1 MPRPKSISTATRS
14 ARPVKKRTLAPRQ
27 RVVRGRGDY
36 WTDVK
41 SRWGQG
47 GGKYKR
53 AFSNAGSA
61 LGAGIGGAPGAAVG
75 SLVGGLVNRAIYAL
89 TGFGDYKIK
98 SNALVHETNGP
109 PVVQNRGKEFV
120 IRHREYI
127 QDMYSASGAANQV
140 STFALQEY
148 PIQPGSFVTFPW
160 LANIADKFEQYR
172 IEGMLFE
179 FKSMYSDA
187 VVTANGSLGSII
199 LATEYN
205 AGAPPFANKQ
215 AMENY
220 EFAQSC
226 KPSCSVLH
234 PIECARSQSVLSE
247 LYVRTG
253 TVPPNEDVKT
263 YDFANFYFA
272 SQGIP
277 LGGSGNAVNLG
288 ELWVTYQISFLK
300 PRIATHSATYID
312 SGFAYFS
319 GVPSNPAPGQG
330 NPGFA
335 PYGTVPVPISSIVK
349 RVDSNLPI
357 ELVADNTFEIT
368 LGSVPMAYMFSLSWY
383 SPTNGT
389 WRAPAATL
397 TNATFVNSGTTGS
410 YQTVKIP
417 NNAAGTPGVNGA
429 QSTYFIKT
437 PASTPS
443 NPTARVVIS
452 AATFTADQVG
462 GVRFECF
469 INAVP
474 QAIVA

>member
-1 MPRPKSISTATRS
+1 MPRPKTISTATRS
-14 ARPVKKRTLAPRQ
+14 TRKRTLAPRQ

-36 WTDVK
+36 WTGFK

-61 LGAGIGGAPGAAVG
+61 LGAGIAGAPGAAVG

-127 QDMYSASGAANQV
+127 QDMYSASGPNNGT
-140 STFALQEY
+140 SPFAIQEY

-160 LANIADKFEQYR
+160 LANLADKFEQYR

-234 PIECARSQSVLSE
+234 PVECARSQSVLTE

-253 TVPPNEDVKT
+253 IVPPNEDVKT

-277 LGGSGNAVNLG
+277 LGGSGQAVNLG

-300 PRIATHSATYID
+300 PRIATHSASYND

-330 NPGFA
+330 NPGFS
-335 PYGTVPVPISSIVK
+335 PYGTKPVPFNSIVK

-357 ELVADNTFEIT
+357 ELIADNLFEIT
-368 LGSVPMAYMFSLSWY
+368 LGSVPMVYMFDLRWY
-383 SPTNGT
+383 APTNGT

-397 TNATFVNSGTTGS
+397 TNASFVNDSAVGS
-410 YQTVKIP
+410 YQNTYIP
-417 NNAAGTPGVNGA
+417 AASGGASGVNGA
-429 QSTYFIKT
+429 RSTYFIRT
-437 PASTPS
+437 PAAAPS
-443 NPTARVVIS
+443 APVSRVLIGI
-452 AATFTADQVG
+452 ATFVADQSA

-474 QAIVA
+474 PTIVA